1 MSLLALETDGTDW
14 PNRVLSRMV
23 HAAGLNWHVQDTGIG
38 PGSALVLLHGTGAST
53 HSWAG
58 LLPILGQGSR
68 VVACDLPGHAFTSR
82 PRGGAA
88 SLDSMAR
95 LVPAL
100 LNALEISPAAVI
112 GHSAGAAVALRAVLD
127 GQLAPVP
134 VVGINAALKPFP
146 GAMGKIAPALAR
158 ALFLNPFAAFL
169 FARKA
174 MDRAAVEKVLA
185 GTGSRLT
192 PAQIDWY
199 HRLFQNAGHIDATL
213 GMMAKWDLASL
224 WEDLPRL
231 ESPLHL
237 LVASHDRTVPPGDAR
252 QIQAR
257 VPHATITTLPGL
269 GHLVHEEAPEV
280 VATAIGRCL
289 APVPHEVAA

>member
-14 PNRVLSRMV
+14 PNRQYSRMV
-23 HAAGLNWHVQDTGIG
+23 SAASLNWHVQDTGAG
-38 PGSALVLLHGTGAST
+38 PGEALVLLHGTGAST

-58 LLPILGQGSR
+58 LLPELARDFR

-88 SLDSMAR
+88 SLEAMAQ

-100 LNALEISPAAVI
+100 LKAIEITATAVI

-146 GAMGKIAPALAR
+146 GAMGKIAPVMAR

-174 MDRAAVEKVLA
+174 MDRSAVEKVLN
-185 GTGSRLT
+185 GTGSRLSKG
-192 PAQIDWY
+192 QVDWY

-213 GMMAKWDLASL
+213 GMMAKWNLPDL
-224 WEDLPRL
+224 WDDLPRL
-231 ESPLHL
+231 QSPLHL
-237 LVASHDRTVPPGDAR
+237 IVGGHDRTVPPGDAR
-252 QIQAR
+252 LIKAR
-257 VPHATITTLPGL
+257 VPQTTITTLPGL
-269 GHLVHEEAPEV
+269 GHLAHEEAPDA
-280 VATAIGRCL
+280 VATAIRQLL
-289 APVPHEVAA
+289 APVPHEAAA